1 MSANLGRAAMRGLGR
16 APLAHLRGVALPS
29 GATLRPWATCGPRF
43 LALPTHT
50 VLTMPALSPTMTAG
64 NIASW
69 LKKEG
74 ESVRAGDTIALV
86 ETDKATVDFEVLD
99 DGIVAKLLVADGASD
114 LPVGTPVAVIVEE
127 AGDVAAFKDYKA
139 VGEPAAAAA
148 APPAP
153 AAPAV
158 AAPPPAPTPAA
169 AAAPVAAPRAAVSSG
184 SAPASP
190 LARRMAAATG
200 MDLASIAGSGLGGRI
215 IAVDVEAAQAAAVAA
230 PAMAV
235 AAPAAFGVSGA
246 LFEDVPHNN
255 IRKIIAKRLTDSKR
269 DVPHYYLATE
279 CVLDELVRL
288 RANANASLEKADKL
302 SVNDFIIKASAKALV
317 DVPQA
322 NSAWF
327 DDFVRTYKHAD
338 VCVAVSTDKGLITPI
353 IAKAELKTLSQISAE
368 TKELAGRARANKL
381 KPEEFMG
388 GTFTVS
394 NLGMFGVK
402 NFTAIINP
410 PQACILA
417 VGGMEKKVVSDGKG
431 GFKEVSVMI
440 VSLSAD
446 HRVIDGAVGAQWLA
460 AFKKYIENPV
470 LMLV

>member
-1 MSANLGRAAMRGLGR
+1 
-16 APLAHLRGVALPS
+16 
-29 GATLRPWATCGPRF
+29 
-43 LALPTHT
+43 
-50 VLTMPALSPTMTAG
+50 
-64 NIASW
+64 
-69 LKKEG
+69 
-74 ESVRAGDTIALV
+74 
-86 ETDKATVDFEVLD
+86 
-99 DGIVAKLLVADGASD
+99 
-114 LPVGTPVAVIVEE
+114 
-127 AGDVAAFKDYKA
+127 
-139 VGEPAAAAA
+139 
-148 APPAP
+148 
-153 AAPAV
+153 
-158 AAPPPAPTPAA
+158 
-169 AAAPVAAPRAAVSSG
+169 
-184 SAPASP
+184 
-190 LARRMAAATG
+190 
-200 MDLASIAGSGLGGRI
+200 
-215 IAVDVEAAQAAAVAA
+215 
-230 PAMAV
+230 MAV